1 MDEVNR
7 DDAREEWEME
17 LSVIPEAF
25 ASVDAGFKW
34 VLLAKE
40 EEDRKASLERGEM
53 LKSTLFLT

>member
-53 LKSTLFLT
+53 RRAL